1 MQGHIGVA
9 RHSLSEADL
18 RQEPQPTACRR
29 DAGPMFLGYAVGRRE
44 KLTGLDSPI
53 YDLREVEPTDL
64 GVERRLVIVIVRQ

>member
-1 MQGHIGVA
+1 
-9 RHSLSEADL
+9 
-18 RQEPQPTACRR
+18 
-29 DAGPMFLGYAVGRRE
+29 MFLGYAVGRRE